1 MTDLNHFLRT
11 SATGKSQGYGERN
24 EFELHVQI
32 SKVVCKATKVQQII
46 AGAKRETGGFDL
58 FWSVALI

>member
-1 MTDLNHFLRT
+1 
-11 SATGKSQGYGERN
+11 
-24 EFELHVQI
+24 VQI

-58 FWSVALI
+58 FWSVSLI